1 MEAKLIPEFQH
12 RKLAKARLEVKGAG
26 NNTITW
32 ADILAIIADS
42 DIDAF
47 TRNALDQLKKYVNG
61 KRGTSNSWQ
70 EHQSS

>member
-32 ADILAIIADS
+32 VDILAIIADS

-47 TRNALDQLKKYVNG
+47 TRNALDQLKKYSNG
-61 KRGTSNSWQ
+61 QRGASNSLQ
-70 EHQSS
+70 EQDRL